1 MSATQYE
8 TLDNATL
15 TQLAQRALHRYPTR
29 VHGDIRL
36 LCRSE
41 NATFL
46 VTSGTTRYAL
56 RIHRGNYHEKVDI
69 ESELLWLDALG
80 EAGIQ
85 VPQALR
91 DVDGERVQTLL
102 LPDNDYR
109 HAVLFHWIEGD
120 MPTTG
125 VDPKAFRQLGT
136 ITARLHQHSRQWRK
150 PEGFRRIIW
159 NHETMVGPHGH
170 WGSWRDI
177 QGLHAADHR
186 IVEETLDS
194 VAQQMSAYG
203 KSPERY
209 GLIHADL
216 RLTNILLHNGDT
228 RVIDFDDCGLSW
240 YLHDLAAAISFVEHH
255 PNAHAWVDNWLH
267 GYEQEAHIS
276 DTDLAVIPALLIQRR
291 IQLTAWAASHKD
303 TEMAQSLGGDWANH
317 TVRLCRRY
325 LEHAQLPVGA

>member
-1 MSATQYE
+1 MSAKQYE

-15 TQLAQRALHRYPTR
+15 ARLAQQALQRYPACA
-29 VHGDIRL
+29 HGELRL

-46 VTSGTTRYAL
+46 VTVGATRYAL
-56 RIHRGNYHEKVDI
+56 RIHRGDYHQKVDI

-80 EAGIQ
+80 DAGIQ

-91 DVDGERVQTLL
+91 DRDGERVQTLRL
-102 LPDNDYR
+102 ASDEHR
-109 HAVLFHWIEGD
+109 HAVLFHWIEGE

-125 VDPKAFRQLGT
+125 VDPKAFRQLGV

-159 NHETMVGPHGH
+159 DHDTMVGADGH

-177 QGLHAADHR
+177 AGLDAADR
-186 IVEETLDS
+186 AVVEETLTR
-194 VAQQMSAYG
+194 VAQQMTDYG
-203 KSPERY
+203 KSAARY

-216 RLTNILLHNGDT
+216 RLTNILLHQGET

-255 PNAHAWVDNWLH
+255 PNAQAWVENWLQ
-267 GYEQEAHIS
+267 GYEQTAHIS
-276 DTDLAVIPALLIQRR
+276 DADMAVIPALLIQRR
-291 IQLTAWAASHKD
+291 VQLTAWAASHRE
-303 TEMAQSLGGDWANH
+303 TEMAHSLGADWACH

-325 LEHAQLPVGA
+325 LEQAQLPVGA